1 MCLHGKLTH
10 YAGPV
15 LAAEGREASFRQAY
29 VLDSEENRER
39 LAAVC
44 RAFAHGRGGPLGF
57 GRIPV
62 SELDMTSR
70 GLFAAVPMLY
80 GMLLKENNL
89 VKQFLTAGERVKEID
104 ATTGRPVPTLRD
116 VVHANAVPA
125 GCHVRV

>member
-1 MCLHGKLTH
+1 MESSLTT
-10 YAGPV
+10 
-15 LAAEGREASFRQAY
+15 LALSLQLKGAKPFFRPAY
-29 VLDSEENRER
+29 VLDSEENGER

-44 RAFAHGRGGPLGF
+44 RAVGHGRGGQLGF

-80 GMLLKENNL
+80 GTLLRENNL
-89 VKQFLTAGERVKEID
+89 VKKFLTAGERVQEIE
-104 ATTGRPVPTLRD
+104 AITGRPVPRLRV
-116 VVHANAVPA
+116 VVHANAIPA